1 MSSARRV
8 ACVALPEIHLE
19 VAQSRART
27 TPSLFAVP
35 LAVIVARHDGK
46 VQTERDVLGGT
57 KIDVVSAEARALGV
71 RAGQTVASAK
81 SRCVDLRIRV
91 IAREA
96 VRFTLARVA
105 EAAGAFGPVVSFS
118 DEEDVVWVEIGG
130 CAHLQGGEKGL
141 AEALHERIR
150 GMGHVCRVA
159 IANGPRIASAIA
171 RFGQLRRR
179 EAAPRSTFVVP
190 EGKEAAAVRVLPI
203 AALAFDDDTNAWLES
218 LGLRFCG
225 DLQKLPRRSF
235 GMRLGPRA
243 RDVFPFLDGVDSA
256 PLDAWR
262 PPEVPEERVE
272 LEWAAEDLEALT
284 FVMKI
289 MCDRLAVR
297 LHGRA
302 MAAVRLEIALGFDR
316 GWVERA
322 EPAMPPLSTLD
333 VTLPSP
339 IARASDLFAV
349 VKIRLEREAVLAP
362 IVAVT
367 LRAAELASAPVRGLD
382 LFAPESKALRAL
394 PQLVAELTAELGEMN
409 LGTLALG
416 DSWVT
421 HERTRLLPYGAGFSR
436 SASRSSSRAPS
447 RSPPCLTTAALE
459 PTRLVP
465 PFFVPMS
472 ELENVELLLRIEA
485 VQWWRLGFQQRDFIA
500 AWLPTGTDGA
510 LAWLE
515 VYDHSSCSSRCS
527 RGRGHEARLRGWID

>member
-8 ACVALPEIHLE
+8 ACVALPEIRLE
-19 VAQSRART
+19 VAQSRPRM
-27 TPSLFAVP
+27 TPSPLVGR
-35 LAVIVARHDGK
+35 LAVIVARPGGK
-46 VQTERDVLGGT
+46 VQTERDILGAT

-71 RAGQTVASAK
+71 QAGQTVASAK
-81 SRCVDLRIRV
+81 SQCVDLRIRV
-91 IAREA
+91 IAQEA

-105 EAAGAFGPVVSFS
+105 EAALAFGPVVSFS
-118 DEEDVVWVEIGG
+118 DEEDAVWVEIGG
-130 CAHLQGGEKGL
+130 CAHLHGGEKAL
-141 AEALHERIR
+141 AEALHQRIR
-150 GMGHVCRVA
+150 GMGHVCQVA

-179 EAAPRSTFVVP
+179 ESVPRSTFVVP
-190 EGKEAAAVRVLPI
+190 EGKETAAVRVLPI

-235 GMRLGPRA
+235 GMRLGSRV

-302 MAAVRLEIALGFDR
+302 MAAVRLEIVLGFDR
-316 GWVERA
+316 GWIERA
-322 EPAMPPLSTLD
+322 DPAMPPLSTLD
-333 VTLPSP
+333 ITLPSP

-349 VKIRLEREAVLAP
+349 VKIRLERETVLAP

-367 LRAAELASAPVRGLD
+367 LRAAELASVPVRGLD
-382 LFAPESKALRAL
+382 LFAAESKALRAL
-394 PQLVAELTAELGEMN
+394 PQLVAELTAELGEMS

-421 HERTRLLPYGAGFSR
+421 HERTRLVPYGADCSR
-436 SASRSSSRAPS
+436 SPS
-447 RSPPCLTTAALE
+447 RSLARSPPRLTTAALE

-465 PFFVPMS
+465 PFYVPKS
-472 ELENVELLLRIEA
+472 ELEGIELLLRLEA
-485 VQWWRLGFQQRDFIA
+485 VQWWRLGFQQRDFVA
-500 AWLPTGTDGA
+500 AWIPTASMGTDGA
-510 LAWLE
+510 FAWLE
-515 VYDHSSCSSRCS
+515 LCDQSP
-527 RGRGHEARLRGWID
+527 RGHEARLRGWID